1 MVAYLLKARRYLR
14 GSRRSMA
21 SAARATIVGPMT
33 IVLAIAVLLL
43 VAALSYVVVSRKE
56 EPAPEPIDVRAAVQE
71 ATSAAVADLQRMNEE
86 SRKVDTATAEAALAK
101 REAEFRRLT
110 EPIGQNLQRI
120 EREVATMSRAPK
132 AADGAVRSLLDEM
145 KLGLTDLGTQTGTL
159 VKALRQPKT
168 RGEWGEVQ
176 LKRCVELAGMTEHV
190 DFETQTT
197 LHGEDGLLRPDAIV
211 HLPADRKVVIDSK
224 VPLDAYLEVLEAE
237 DESSRR
243 GELIRHARQVRDH
256 IAKLAS
262 KRYQGQFASGDT
274 PDFVVCFMP
283 SEAALHAAFEAEPKL
298 YDYALEQKILIAT
311 PTTLVG
317 LLRTVELGW
326 RQERIAAEA
335 QEIAGAAN
343 ELYGRM
349 GVFLKH
355 LSKSGRQLSSAV
367 NAYNDAVASAET
379 RVLPSLRRFQ
389 DLGAARG
396 EEAETPKPIDGAPRR
411 VVAAELEELERSGE
425 HDDSVVELPTRTGT
439 DNA

>member
-1 MVAYLLKARRYLR
+1 
-14 GSRRSMA
+14 
-21 SAARATIVGPMT
+21 MT
-33 IVLAIAVLLL
+33 IVLAIAVLAL
-43 VAALSYVVVSRKE
+43 VAALLYVTLCRQE
-56 EPAPEPIDVRAAVQE
+56 EPEPVQEPVDVRAAVQE

-110 EPIGQNLQRI
+110 EPIGENLRRI
-120 EREVATMSRAPK
+120 EREVATMSRDRK

-145 KLGLTDLGTQTGTL
+145 KTGLGDLGTQTGTL

-190 DFETQTT
+190 DFEVQTT
-197 LHGEDGLLRPDAIV
+197 LHGEDGMLRPDAIV
-211 HLPADRKVVIDSK
+211 MLPAGRKVVIDSK

-237 DESSRR
+237 DETSRR

-256 IAKLAS
+256 ISKLAS
-262 KRYQGQFASGDT
+262 KRYQDQFDSGDT

-311 PTTLVG
+311 PTTLGG

-396 EEAETPKPIDGAPRR
+396 EEAETPKPIDG
-411 VVAAELEELERSGE
+411 
-425 HDDSVVELPTRTGT
+425 
-439 DNA
+439 

>member
-1 MVAYLLKARRYLR
+1 
-14 GSRRSMA
+14 
-21 SAARATIVGPMT
+21 MT
-33 IVLAIAVLLL
+33 VVLAIVILLL
-43 VAALSYVVVSRKE
+43 AAAVAGLLYAQSQRPE
-56 EPAPEPIDVRAAVQE
+56 EPVAEPIDVRAAVQE

-86 SRKVDTATAEAALAK
+86 SRKVDAKSAEAVLEK

-110 EPIGQNLQRI
+110 EPIGQNLLRI
-120 EREVATMSRAPK
+120 EREVTTMSRERK

-145 KLGLTDLGTQTGTL
+145 KVGLGDLGTQTGTL

-190 DFETQTT
+190 DFEVQTT
-197 LHGEDGLLRPDAIV
+197 LHSEDGMLRPDAIV
-211 HLPADRKVVIDSK
+211 MLPAGRKVVIDSK

-256 IAKLAS
+256 ISKLAS
-262 KRYQGQFASGDT
+262 KRYQDQFESGDT

-283 SEAALHAAFEAEPKL
+283 SEAALHAAFEAEPSI

-335 QEIAGAAN
+335 QEIANAAN
-343 ELYGRM
+343 DLYGRM
-349 GVFLKH
+349 GVFLRH

-367 NAYNDAVASAET
+367 NAYNDAVASAES

-389 DLGAARG
+389 ELGAARG
-396 EEAETPKPIDGAPRR
+396 EELEAPKPIDGAPRR

-439 DNA
+439 DS

>member
-1 MVAYLLKARRYLR
+1 
-14 GSRRSMA
+14 
-21 SAARATIVGPMT
+21 MT

-43 VAALSYVVVSRKE
+43 VAALLYATLGRQEES
-56 EPAPEPIDVRAAVQE
+56 EPAPAPVDVRAAVQA

-86 SRKVDTATAEAALAK
+86 SRKVDAKTAEAALER

-110 EPIGQNLQRI
+110 EPIGQNLARI
-120 EREVATMSRAPK
+120 EREVATMSRDRK

-145 KLGLTDLGTQTGTL
+145 KLGLTDLGAQTGTL

-211 HLPADRKVVIDSK
+211 MLPAGRKVVIDSK

-237 DESSRR
+237 NESSRR

-256 IAKLAS
+256 ISKLAS
-262 KRYQGQFASGDT
+262 KRYQDQFASGDT

-283 SEAALHAAFEAEPKL
+283 SEAALHAAFEAEPSL
-298 YDYALEQKILIAT
+298 YDHALEQKILIAT

-335 QEIAGAAN
+335 QEIAGAAG

-349 GVFLKH
+349 GTFLQH
-355 LSKSGRQLSSAV
+355 LSKSGRQLASAV
-367 NAYNDAVASAET
+367 NAYNSAVASAES
-379 RVLPSLRRFQ
+379 RVMPSLRRFQ
-389 DLGAARG
+389 ELGAARG
-396 EEAETPKPIDGAPRR
+396 EELEAPKPIDGAPRR

-425 HDDSVVELPTRTGT
+425 HEDSVVELPTRTGT
-439 DNA
+439 DGA